1 MQDQF
6 RKLCPRTTC
15 QEGDAI
21 QGAHAE
27 WGQTLGLSIQG
38 IWCHSAMDSDH
49 PKDPRFTGREIEAPA
64 ACLDW
69 SMQGTY
75 CPVPSGCPRNSGVQ
89 ILFHTPQRP
98 IPRKCQVPVSF
109 HVPVCPK

>member
-49 PKDPRFTGREIEAPA
+49 PRDPRFTGREIEAPA
-64 ACLDW
+64 GLCRGLIVLSHLDVL
-69 SMQGTY
+69 GTLVFKF
-75 CPVPSGCPRNSGVQ
+75 CS
-89 ILFHTPQRP
+89 TP
-98 IPRKCQVPVSF
+98 
-109 HVPVCPK
+109 PKDQSQESAKFQ